1 MVIILDLFHQ
11 ASVQISLIVKAG
23 HQKQTVL
30 KRFYRKIGTTNMK
43 GANGNGIGNV
53 INNPNTVRQGLA
65 LPLLNALHRRMNTV
79 NEILSLGNKKNTI
92 S

>member
-65 LPLLNALHRRMNTV
+65 DTRGSSMFFNGPKTSL
-79 NEILSLGNKKNTI
+79 IQSLS
-92 S
+92 